1 MALSPPPRFR
11 SARERHAAL
20 VASFLGFYHRA
31 KEELKKL
38 AVSICASIND
48 DMVDDEL
55 VQLYMSAAST
65 SVDLCSTLTALNAEL
80 VAFLLESPYRHAE
93 HVPSDV
99 VVEVAPEFDYPEN
112 LTYEPIEDV
121 ANALVAIRHAFE
133 HCVSAEYNMR
143 KTDSLDV
150 RAQFQLATHLGDSS
164 ACVASLFCAS
174 TWSNADKFMLDDV

>member
-1 MALSPPPRFR
+1 MALAPPPRFR
-11 SARERHAAL
+11 PARERHAAL
-20 VASFLGFYHRA
+20 VASFLGFYDRA

-38 AVSICASIND
+38 AARICASIND

-55 VQLYMSAAST
+55 VQLYMSAASA

-93 HVPSDV
+93 HVPSEV
-99 VVEVAPEFDYPEN
+99 VVEITPEFDYSEI
-112 LTYEPIEDV
+112 LAYEPIEDV
-121 ANALVAIRHAFE
+121 GNALVAIRHAFE
-133 HCVSAEYNMR
+133 HCVRAEYNMR

-164 ACVASLFCAS
+164 ACVASLFCAA

>member
-1 MALSPPPRFR
+1 MSPPPRFQ
-11 SARERHAAL
+11 AAKERHTAL
-20 VASFLGFYHRA
+20 VASVLRFYDRA

-38 AVSICASIND
+38 AVSICESVNN

-55 VQLYMSAAST
+55 VQLYMSAASA

-93 HVPSDV
+93 HVPSE
-99 VVEVAPEFDYPEN
+99 VEITPEFDYSEM
-112 LTYEPIEDV
+112 LAYEPIEDV
-121 ANALVAIRHAFE
+121 GAALVAIRHAFE
-133 HCVSAEYNMR
+133 HCVNAEYNMR

-174 TWSNADKFMLDDV
+174 TWSDADKFMLDDV

>member
-1 MALSPPPRFR
+1 MALAPPPRFQ
-11 SARERHAAL
+11 AAKERHAAL
-20 VASFLGFYHRA
+20 VASFLGFYDRA

-38 AVSICASIND
+38 AARICASIND

-55 VQLYMSAAST
+55 VQLYMSAASA

-93 HVPSDV
+93 HVPSEV
-99 VVEVAPEFDYPEN
+99 VVEITPEFDYSEM

-121 ANALVAIRHAFE
+121 GNALVAIRHAFE
-133 HCVSAEYNMR
+133 HCVRAEYNMR

-150 RAQFQLATHLGDSS
+150 RAQFQLATDLGDSS
-164 ACVASLFCAS
+164 ACVASLFCAA
-174 TWSNADKFMLDDV
+174 TWSDADKFMLDDV